1 MSHRKLQFIGLAIS
15 LSITSLSAFAQEPD
29 TQTEKK
35 SSDNVAGEDPLKGSV
50 TIEDSPWG
58 RNYKAGLKA
67 LQERNFDLADKK
79 LQAAIEES
87 KKNGREDKRL
97 YQARL
102 ALAEVYVKK
111 LKYDDAEWLYNKV
124 LTQGPQFFGKD
135 SAESAQAADGLARI
149 YTDEKKWKKAEAM
162 CNQSLAARQKLLGPN
177 HADTAKSVYT
187 KARLL
192 DKQGFYDDAEPLYKQ
207 AMSIMVASPDRDEL
221 VVADLLRD
229 EAVLYQNLGKP
240 DQAAG
245 LLARSM
251 ALKEQAV
258 NYDSTKPITG
268 GITFQ
273 WDKGSPRCK
282 QTFDDAYT
290 VKYMNIGGLQVA
302 STVQNEGPRISCTVV
317 MTNQTDKP
325 ITIGLGPIH
334 LFALKPK
341 FKDLFRLSP
350 EAIAQKI
357 EDKSIA
363 QANWTRFMG
372 NLQRL
377 NVISSYSEVGTLNW
391 AASPYGWVPYGTYT
405 NYGVVNTSIP
415 DIVARERLYRQADAI
430 EAAGAA
436 RANDMRQTAMQPA
449 TLAPGESKAGRIY
462 FEPFGIDDSVL
473 QVVVGN
479 ASFEFPFTSSGRL

>member
-1 MSHRKLQFIGLAIS
+1 MSLSKLQLAALALCLAIHAGP
-15 LSITSLSAFAQEPD
+15 AFAEDAPKND
-29 TQTEKK
+29 DKK
-35 SSDNVAGEDPLKGSV
+35 TTDNVTGEDPLKGGI

-67 LQERNFDLADKK
+67 LQDRNFDLAEKK

-102 ALAEVYVKK
+102 AMAEVYIKK

-124 LTQGPQFFGKD
+124 LTQGSQFFGKD

-149 YTDEKKWKKAEAM
+149 YTDEQKWKKAEAI
-162 CNQSLAARQKLLGPN
+162 CKQSLDLRQKLLGPN
-177 HADTAKSVYT
+177 HADTAKSIYT

-207 AMSIMVASPDRDEL
+207 AMTTMVASPDRDDL

-229 EAVLYQNLGKP
+229 EAVLYQKLGKP

-251 ALKEQAV
+251 ALKELAV
-258 NYDSTKPITG
+258 NYDPNKPITG
-268 GITFQ
+268 GVTFQ

-282 QTFDDAYT
+282 QTFDDVYT
-290 VKYMNIGGLQVA
+290 VKYMNIGGLQIA
-302 STVQNEGPRISCTVV
+302 SSVQNEGPRISCTVI
-317 MTNQTDKP
+317 MTNQTDRP

-334 LFALKPK
+334 LFAMKPK
-341 FKDLFRLSP
+341 YKDLFRLTP

-357 EDKSIA
+357 EDKAIS
-363 QANWTRFMG
+363 QANWKRFMG
-372 NLQRL
+372 NMQRM
-377 NVISSYSEVGTLNW
+377 NIISSYSEVGTLNW
-391 AASPYGWVPYGTYT
+391 APSPYGLLPYETYT
-405 NYGVVNTSIP
+405 SYGVVNTSIP

-430 EAAGAA
+430 EAVGAA
-436 RANDMRQTAMQPA
+436 RANDMRQTAMQPT
-449 TLAPGESKAGRIY
+449 TLAPGESKAGKIY
-462 FEPFGIDDSVL
+462 FEPFTIDDSVL
-473 QVVVGN
+473 QVMVGN
-479 ASFEFPFTSSGRL
+479 ASFEFPFTSGGRL